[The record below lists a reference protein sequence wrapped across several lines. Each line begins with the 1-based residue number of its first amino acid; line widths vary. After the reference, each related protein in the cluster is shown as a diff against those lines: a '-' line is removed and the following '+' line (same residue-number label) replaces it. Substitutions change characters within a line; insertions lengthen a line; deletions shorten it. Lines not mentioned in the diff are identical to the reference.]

1 MCGDLWKKPC
11 ATSSSIQRQL
21 RYQHALDHDKG
32 HGQHHCLGSCLP
44 RTAPWLSAKTP
55 HGSDHLPVVFSLQK
69 TATEQSFKPHN
80 SFRYERWGSDIVSK
94 LRKRKPK
101 KSTKGSRKSKKQL
114 PWWDMDRKVLDGSS
128 RGLNTASMPADRAQ
142 VNQGVGKVPKPIPAS
157 LRGTPAR
164 KLGKELSR
172 MASRQNSLRSSFS
185 FKKTANRSQLPT

>member
-101 KSTKGSRKSKKQL
+101 K
-114 PWWDMDRKVLDGSS
+114 
-128 RGLNTASMPADRAQ
+128 
-142 VNQGVGKVPKPIPAS
+142 
-157 LRGTPAR
+157 AR
-164 KLGKELSR
+164 KAHGK
-172 MASRQNSLRSSFS
+172 ARSSYHGGTWTEKS
-185 FKKTANRSQLPT
+185 WMGQAEDSILQVCQLTELK